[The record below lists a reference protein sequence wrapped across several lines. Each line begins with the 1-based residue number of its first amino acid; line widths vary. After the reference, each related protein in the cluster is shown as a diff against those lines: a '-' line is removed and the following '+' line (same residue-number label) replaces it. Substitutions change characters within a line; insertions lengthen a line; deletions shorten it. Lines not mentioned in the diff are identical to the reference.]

1 MTNCHTYHSIKFKK
15 INFKILNKS
24 RKSNFLKKSVWIWGK
39 NSDLRLSIDLRIVG
53 DGGPGTRFS
62 LQTLWIFLAHN
73 KRRTTALLLQ
83 IAQYLVN
90 YCPLHTKYRN
100 EAISL
105 LDDNTV
111 HAFLQEA
118 YITEIKSSHNSG
130 NHD

>member
-1 MTNCHTYHSIKFKK
+1 M
-15 INFKILNKS
+15 INFKILTKS
-24 RKSNFLKKSVWIWGK
+24 RYESTGS
-39 NSDLRLSIDLRIVG
+39 LS
-53 DGGPGTRFS
+53 TKRFS
-62 LQTLWIFLAHN
+62 LQTLQIVLAHN

-100 EAISL
+100 EAISM